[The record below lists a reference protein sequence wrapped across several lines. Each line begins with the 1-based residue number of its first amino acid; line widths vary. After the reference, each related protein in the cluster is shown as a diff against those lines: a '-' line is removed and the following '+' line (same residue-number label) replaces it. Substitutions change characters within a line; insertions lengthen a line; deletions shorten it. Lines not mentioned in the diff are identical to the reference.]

1 MYRSRTI
8 ASALGAAA
16 LALALTSCAGTAA
29 PEAAE
34 DETAAPDPS
43 SVNIE
48 LLPKDEEIAA
58 LVPQAIR
65 DKGVLTIATDATAP
79 PNQFFAED
87 GKTIIG
93 NEVDFA
99 DQIGSILGLEVEWV
113 NVSFDSIIPGL
124 EAGRYDLAM
133 TGMRDTKEREEVV
146 DFVTYAKA
154 GPQLFT
160 QAGNPNGIED
170 PKDLCGHSI
179 AMQSGTLQLDTVEE
193 ISEKCVE
200 QGKDPIDISTFK
212 TQAEQI
218 QAVASGRAEYGAQN
232 APNNAYLAVQTDGAL
247 VGVGDAFAEGPWGMP
262 VPKGT
267 GLLEPLHLATQKLIE
282 SDTYDAI
289 LKKWGVETQ
298 GIDEAVINGAT
309 S

>member
-1 MYRSRTI
+1 MYRSRTV

-16 LALALTSCAGTAA
+16 LVLSLTSCAGAA
-29 PEAAE
+29 PEPT
-34 DETAAPDPS
+34 DDDSAAPDPAA
-43 SVNIE
+43 VDIE
-48 LLPKDEEIAA
+48 LMPTDEEIAA

-79 PNQFFAED
+79 PNQFFDED

-99 DQIGSILGLEVEWV
+99 DQIGSILGLDVEWV

-133 TGMRDTKEREEVV
+133 TGMRDTKEREQVV

-160 QAGNPNGIED
+160 QAGNPSGIED
-170 PKDLCGHSI
+170 PKELCGHSI
-179 AMQSGTLQLDTVEE
+179 AMQSGTLQLDTIEE
-193 ISEKCVE
+193 ISAECE
-200 QGKDPIDISTFK
+200 ANGDEPIDISTFK

-232 APNNAYLAVQTDGAL
+232 APNNAYLEVQTDGAL
-247 VGVGDAFAEGPWGMP
+247 VGVGEAFAEGPWGMP

-282 SDTYDAI
+282 SDTYDEI
-289 LKKWGVETQ
+289 LEKWGVESQ
-298 GIDEAVINGAT
+298 GIDEALINGAT